1 MVTLKRE
8 GWAVWVTGLPGS
20 GKSTTAN
27 LLREALSKRGIQSQI
42 LSSDALRK
50 SLTPK
55 PTYTLQ
61 ERDIV
66 YRAITF
72 ITKILTDNGLNVIID
87 ATGNMRRYRDVCR
100 AQVNRFIEV
109 YLKCPLEVC
118 MEREE
123 SRKETFQAPRGI
135 YLKARAG
142 ESRNVPGLGAPYE
155 PPENPE
161 VIADSQNQSP
171 EEIVQLIVA
180 RLLGGS
186 AGSPQ
191 P

>member
-1 MVTLKRE
+1 MATPKRE

-27 LLREALSKRGIQSQI
+27 LLKETLSKRGIQSQI
-42 LSSDALRK
+42 LSSDALRR

-55 PTYTLQ
+55 PTYTDQ
-61 ERDIV
+61 EREMV
-66 YRAITF
+66 YRTITL

-87 ATGNMRRYRDVCR
+87 ATGNMRRYREACR

-109 YLKCPLEVC
+109 YLKCPIEVC
-118 MEREE
+118 MGREE
-123 SRKETFQAPRGI
+123 SRRETFQAPRGI
-135 YLKARAG
+135 YRKARAG

-161 VIADSQNQSP
+161 VLADSQKQTP
-171 EEIVQLIVA
+171 EEIVQLILA
-180 RLLGGS
+180 RLLEGS
-186 AGSPQ
+186 AAASQ